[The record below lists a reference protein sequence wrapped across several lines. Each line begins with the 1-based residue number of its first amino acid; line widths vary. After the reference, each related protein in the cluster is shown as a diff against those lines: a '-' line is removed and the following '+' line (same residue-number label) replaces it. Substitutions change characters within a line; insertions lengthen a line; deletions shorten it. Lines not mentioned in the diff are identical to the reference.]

1 MKKILLPMLRQG
13 IPFYFLTFFF
23 IFGFGLFGTILFEVT
38 MRLSEVRAENPQTF
52 EMAFLMSVIAFMGV
66 LFLFAM
72 QIVQRNFQTAV
83 GMSCTRKSFFVGSM
97 LCALVSAVF
106 GIASLF
112 IVSLTEQLR
121 LRYWWNE
128 YPCESK
134 YLESITPAMLLFFMF
149 AFVVLSEL
157 MGVLFLRFGKL
168 AFWVLWLLWM
178 IGCFSIP
185 RILDDM
191 DEKRDT
197 VFSGI
202 GHMVRQ
208 IVFGLPPF
216 AWLLIGTA
224 LLVLLLF
231 ISYRILMRQQVA

>member
-1 MKKILLPMLRQG
+1 MKKTLLPMLRQG

-23 IFGFGLFGTILFEVT
+23 VFGFGLFGTILFEVT
-38 MRLSEVRAENPQTF
+38 MRLPEGRGENPQTF

-72 QIVQRNFQTAV
+72 LIVQRNFQTAV
-83 GMSCTRKSFFVGSM
+83 GMSRTRKSFFAGSV

-121 LRYWWNE
+121 LRYWWSE

-134 YLESITPAMLLFFMF
+134 YLESITPAVLFFFMI
-149 AFVVLSEL
+149 AFVVLSQL

-168 AFWVLWLLWM
+168 AFWVMWLAWM
-178 IGCFSIP
+178 IGCFTIP
-185 RILDDM
+185 RIVDDM
-191 DEKRDT
+191 KEERDT

-208 IVFGLPPF
+208 IVFGLPLF

-231 ISYRILMRQQVA
+231 LSYRILMRQQVV